1 MTMNSNSNNF
11 HLELLNSFFVKIFEK
26 EVISKQF
33 VYDLTGPI
41 AEEKFKIFS
50 IYDVEV
56 HVYYFIHKM

>member
-1 MTMNSNSNNF
+1 MNSNSNNF

-41 AEEKFKIFS
+41 PEEKFKIFS

-56 HVYYFIHKM
+56 HV